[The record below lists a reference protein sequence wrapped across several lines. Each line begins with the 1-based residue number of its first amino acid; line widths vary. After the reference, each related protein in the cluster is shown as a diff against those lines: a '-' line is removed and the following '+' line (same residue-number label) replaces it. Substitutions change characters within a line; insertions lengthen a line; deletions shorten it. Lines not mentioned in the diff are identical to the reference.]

1 MQCFTGQVLVLAIT
15 YVIPQF
21 LRSTALGCD
30 RTRTFLIEA
39 FGCVTEQKDKLRHAT
54 KAGSRCCG
62 CCVAATA
69 KAHPQ
74 GGTITTLKDGVAT
87 FVNAGRADIGTG
99 GSLSGL
105 SDA

>member
-1 MQCFTGQVLVLAIT
+1 M
-15 YVIPQF
+15 
-21 LRSTALGCD
+21 
-30 RTRTFLIEA
+30 
-39 FGCVTEQKDKLRHAT
+39 TEQKDKLRHAT

-87 FVNAGRADIGTG
+87 AYRAYDKTRDMREVA
-99 GSLSGL
+99 SVEAVRRLADDV
-105 SDA
+105 DAMLDQLTDRLAAQASAVAP